1 MANVWEENGPVVTCK
16 GATKKAKLH
25 CYIVYAM
32 MLYSFNTEPEETA
45 IFGIATMSRLV
56 VLILAASMMVRL
68 VLRARKKE
76 MEMLKR
82 IQRDGGVQ
90 SSYF

>member
-1 MANVWEENGPVVTCK
+1 MF
-16 GATKKAKLH
+16 
-25 CYIVYAM
+25 
-32 MLYSFNTEPEETA
+32 YSFNAEPEETA

-56 VLILAASMMVRL
+56 VLILACSMMVRL